1 MIYRF
6 HNHEFLLDVEGAGSR
21 YLDCMAN
28 ALSRTDA
35 RLFAYC
41 LMSSGETGDGSTV
54 AGADVVCECDD
65 LDGSLRRASGTT
77 DEDGAAWI
85 RVVAP
90 SRDCPEDAG
99 LMSSYFSRCVLT
111 ANRDDF
117 QDGSF
122 TLSGQDIDR
131 LDDPDQGGHKV
142 AVRIVLQPE

>member
-1 MIYRF
+1 MDPIRTRAWTPVLAF
-6 HNHEFLLDVEGAGSR
+6 GCLAALAAGCGCTQNVTFLVGVEDHTGS
-21 YLDCMAN
+21 
-28 ALSRTDA
+28 S
-35 RLFAYC
+35 
-41 LMSSGETGDGSTV
+41 V

-111 ANRDDF
+111 ANRDGF

>member
-1 MIYRF
+1 MRPFPGFPDKGLTWI
-6 HNHEFLLDVEGAGSR
+6 EVEN
-21 YLDCMAN
+21 N
-28 ALSRTDA
+28 AESMG
-35 RLFAYC
+35 Y
-41 LMSSGETGDGSTV
+41 
-54 AGADVVCECDD
+54 ADV
-65 LDGSLRRASGTT
+65 
-77 DEDGAAWI
+77 AAF
-85 RVVAP
+85 RLKVLFETR
-90 SRDCPEDAG
+90 RDCPEDAG